1 MSATTNQMT
10 WAYVTSKDTEAMT
23 TLLELLYNQY
33 YIKSKLYVTWDAVSW
48 HNSVA
53 LTDWLDHFNKT
64 TVTEGVGPTIE
75 LIPLPTSAQFL
86 NVIEGILSGMTRA
99 VVNNSDYKSTDD
111 MKLAISTYFRE
122 RNDYFREN
130 PGERA
135 GKYGKWVS
143 SRTKH
148 TRHLQMK
155 ATADKVETF
164 LIDATGFL
172 LQTHRAYVGAPLSRG
187 RWADQTFRL
196 DCSGTSFGSRE
207 DLEIQQGGR
216 RR

>member
-1 MSATTNQMT
+1 MKKRGGKAYRDKDNVPQIPRHQASRGTVALVAALSATTNQMT

-33 YIKSKLYVTWDAVSW
+33 YIKSKLYVTLGPVSW

-53 LTDWLDHFNKT
+53 LTDWLDHLNKT

-99 VVNNSDYKSTDD
+99 VVNNSDYKSTDN

-130 PGERA
+130 PRRA
-135 GKYGKWVS
+135 GRKIWE
-143 SRTKH
+143 
-148 TRHLQMK
+148 M
-155 ATADKVETF
+155 
-164 LIDATGFL
+164 GFFDE
-172 LQTHRAYVGAPLSRG
+172 LS
-187 RWADQTFRL
+187 TL
-196 DCSGTSFGSRE
+196 GTCR
-207 DLEIQQGGR
+207 
-216 RR
+216 